1 MPASS
6 FKEFKRTAE
15 RAPRRSE
22 VFSEDH
28 FSVVQLQSCCGA
40 AGLLCVGEG
49 CVNDFAVMNSDAGLL
64 HEKFKL
70 EDLGLRASAGLSGGH
85 GVVVTADDFLAGSF
99 LAGLIVDD
107 AVSGHVYAH
116 ICRGFVGA
124 FAVNLCKDLVQYGE
138 NFNVTVVVDGSFSIS
153 FQVEGVDHVHI
164 VQISG
169 GCLVGQVHR
178 MLEGD
183 VPDREGL
190 KFRITG
196 GDTAFVLMVELMR
209 GRRPFFRCRSRGGD
223 DTKGRVVSMY
233 SFLP

>member
-6 FKEFKRTAE
+6 FKEFRRTAE

-22 VFSEDH
+22 VFPRIIFPLS
-28 FSVVQLQSCCGA
+28 SSRAA
-40 AGLLCVGEG
+40 AGPPVSLCVGEG

-85 GVVVTADDFLAGSF
+85 GVVVTADDLLAGSF
-99 LAGLIVDD
+99 LADLIVDD

-153 FQVEGVDHVHI
+153 FQVEGSI
-164 VQISG
+164 MFTS
-169 GCLVGQVHR
+169 
-178 MLEGD
+178 
-183 VPDREGL
+183 
-190 KFRITG
+190 FRS
-196 GDTAFVLMVELMR
+196 AVAA
-209 GRRPFFRCRSRGGD
+209 S
-223 DTKGRVVSMY
+223 
-233 SFLP
+233 